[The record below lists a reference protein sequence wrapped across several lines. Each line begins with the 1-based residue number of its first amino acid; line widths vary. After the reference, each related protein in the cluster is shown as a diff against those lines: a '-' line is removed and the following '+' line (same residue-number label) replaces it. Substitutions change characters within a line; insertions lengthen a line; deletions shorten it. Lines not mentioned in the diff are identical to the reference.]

1 MRKYNLL
8 FPQSS
13 CFAPLAY
20 FNPGKLYCK
29 SSLRATLKLV
39 VKAFK
44 YQRLYFSSVFLAV
57 PRRRYYKTGLGI
69 GETRGF
75 LSASACN
82 YGTYK

>member
-8 FPQSS
+8 FPQSP

-29 SSLRATLKLV
+29 SYLRATLKLA

-44 YQRLYFSSVFLAV
+44 YQRLYFWSVFWLFLADV
-57 PRRRYYKTGLGI
+57 ATKQDSASVKLGV
-69 GETRGF
+69 F
-75 LSASACN
+75 LSASACS
-82 YGTYK
+82 YGT